1 MRDQAEKLRI
11 LARAIKSQVE
21 ADIKNGFSG
30 SSPENELAE
39 QPAAAKTRIFA
50 VTSGKGGV
58 GKTNFTINLA
68 LALMKLGQRVM
79 VLDADL
85 GLANVDVVLGLKTEH
100 NLSHLINGE
109 KNIKDIISLGPNGL
123 QVLAGGSGMQELANL
138 SRKRVQKFINSLS
151 ELEGMTD
158 ILIIDTGA
166 GLARNVMSFVLAA
179 DEVIVICT
187 PEPTAMT
194 DAYGLVKTLYKQK
207 PESKV
212 HLVVNRVENAEE
224 ANETANKFT
233 VVAQKFLQFPV
244 ATLGYVLDD
253 PSVSKAVKTQE
264 PFFLKY
270 PKSNAAQCLERL
282 ASQLLNNNSGIQ
294 EPPAGVRGF
303 LTKMIR
309 FFS

>member
-11 LARAIKSQVE
+11 LAREIKSQVE
-21 ADIKNGFSG
+21 ADIKTGFSD
-30 SSPENELAE
+30 SAPEAQE
-39 QPAAAKTRIFA
+39 QANAAPKTRIFA

-58 GKTNFTINLA
+58 GKTNLTINLA
-68 LALMKLGQRVM
+68 LALMKLGQRVT

-85 GLANVDVVLGLKTEH
+85 GLANVDVVLGLKAEH
-100 NLSHLINGE
+100 NLSHLINGG
-109 KNIKDIISLGPNGL
+109 KSIKDIISVGPNGL
-123 QVLAGGSGMQELANL
+123 QVIAGGSGMQDLANL
-138 SRKRVQKFINSLS
+138 SRKRIQKFINTLS
-151 ELEGMTD
+151 ELEGMAD

-187 PEPTAMT
+187 PEPTAIT
-194 DAYGLVKTLYKQK
+194 DAYGLVKTLYQQK
-207 PESKV
+207 PDSKV

-233 VVAQKFLQFPV
+233 VVAQRFLQFPV

-253 PSVSKAVKTQE
+253 SCVSKAVKTQE

-270 PKSNAAQCLERL
+270 PKSKASQCLERL
-282 ASQLLNNNSGIQ
+282 ASQLLYNYDTGIQ
-294 EPPAGVRGF
+294 EGTVGVRGF

-309 FFS
+309 FFG